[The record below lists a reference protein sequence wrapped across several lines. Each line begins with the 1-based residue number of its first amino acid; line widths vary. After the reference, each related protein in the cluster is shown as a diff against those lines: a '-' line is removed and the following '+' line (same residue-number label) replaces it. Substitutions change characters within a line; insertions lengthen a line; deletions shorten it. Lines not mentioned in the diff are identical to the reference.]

1 MKLFTQKEQKNHFVK
16 FNMNGLLRGDIQARA
31 AFYTAMRN
39 IGGMNGNEIR
49 DREDMNSYE
58 GGEIFTV
65 QGANIPIDQ
74 LRAHYEKLNSTAA
87 PANGQP
93 RNGQKVNGYP

>member
-1 MKLFTQKEQKNHFVK
+1 
-16 FNMNGLLRGDIQARA
+16 
-31 AFYTAMRN
+31 MRN
-39 IGGMNGNEIR
+39 IGGMNGDEIR

-74 LRAHYEKLNSTAA
+74 LKKHYESMAA
-87 PANGQP
+87 SASQGPQP
-93 RNGQKVNGYP
+93 RNGQKVNGHAHELYN